1 MLINKLKH
9 LLSDKFIR
17 NVGWLGASELVNR
30 IFRLGVTVTLAR
42 LFRPYDYGLVSVVYT
57 TFEFAMVLSLRG
69 GTGAKIIQ
77 ANEQDVKAI
86 CDTSYWL
93 NWILCG
99 ALFIIQCVAAFPI
112 AQFYGNNQLILP
124 LCTIALTYLM
134 LPGFLIQESLLQR
147 ENRLEVVALCQATQG
162 ILSNTLTIGLAL
174 LGMGVWAIVWAMV
187 LTTPVWIVINYRNHP
202 WRPPKAFTLERWKEI
217 INFGK
222 NLLGVELLGKV
233 RGNLD
238 YLLIGGFLGIDALGV
253 YYFAFNAGL
262 GISLSVIVTLT
273 SALFPYLCE
282 ARGNFNQ
289 FKTRYFGS
297 LKKIALIVVP
307 LVVLQ
312 SSLAPLYVPI
322 IFGQKWVGAIPIL
335 VLICLSAVPMA
346 FARAASQ
353 LLQAVDKS
361 HIDLYWNIIFTVI
374 FATSLLLAMRGGIY
388 WVAAAVL
395 IAQAV
400 ALPIFTIWVSRSVF
414 AKKSDF

>member
-57 TFEFAMVLSLRG
+57 TFEFAMVLTLRG

-77 ANEQDVKAI
+77 ADEQDVKAI

-99 ALFIIQCVAAFPI
+99 GLFVIQCVAAFPI

-134 LPGFLIQESLLQR
+134 LPGFLVQEAMLQR

-162 ILSNTLTIGLAL
+162 ILSNTLTICLAL
-174 LGMGVWAIVWAMV
+174 LGMGVWAIVWSMV
-187 LTTPVWIVINYRNHP
+187 LTTPVWIVINYMNHP
-202 WRPPKAFTLERWKEI
+202 WRPPKSFTLERWQEI
-217 INFGK
+217 IRFGK
-222 NLLGVELLGKV
+222 NLLGVELLGKL

-282 ARGNFNQ
+282 ARGNLNQ
-289 FKTRYFGS
+289 FKNRYFSS

-307 LVVLQ
+307 LVILQ

-322 IFGQKWVGAIPIL
+322 VFGQKWVGAIPIL
-335 VLICLSAVPMA
+335 ILICLSAVPMS

-374 FATSLLLAMRGGIY
+374 FAASLLLAMQGGIY

-395 IAQAV
+395 ISQAV
-400 ALPIFTIWVSRSVF
+400 ALPIFTIWASRLVF
-414 AKKSDF
+414 AKNSAL

>member
-17 NVGWLGASELVNR
+17 NVGWLGASEVVNR

-42 LFRPYDYGLVSVVYT
+42 IFRPYDYGLVSVVYT
-57 TFEFAMVLSLRG
+57 TFEFAMVLTLRG

-77 ANEQDVKAI
+77 ANEQDVQAI

-99 ALFIIQCVAAFPI
+99 SLFIIQCVAAFPI

-134 LPGFLIQESLLQR
+134 LPGFLVQESLLQR

-174 LGMGVWAIVWAMV
+174 LGMGVWAIVWSMV
-187 LTTPVWIVINYRNHP
+187 LTTPVWIVINYINHP
-202 WRPPKAFTLERWKEI
+202 WRPPKSFTLDRWQEI
-217 INFGK
+217 IRFGK
-222 NLLGVELLGKV
+222 NLLGVELLGKL

-238 YLLIGGFLGIDALGV
+238 YLLIGGFLGIDALGI

-282 ARGNFNQ
+282 ARGNLNQ
-289 FKTRYFGS
+289 FRNRYFSS

-322 IFGQKWVGAIPIL
+322 VFGQKWVEAIPIL
-335 VLICLSAVPMA
+335 ILICLSAVPMS

-361 HIDLYWNIIFTVI
+361 HIDLYWNIIFTGI
-374 FATSLLLAMRGGIY
+374 FAAALLLAMQGGIY

-395 IAQAV
+395 ISQAV
-400 ALPIFTIWVSRSVF
+400 ALPIFTIWVSRLVF
-414 AKKSDF
+414 AKN